1 MVQSSRL
8 GAHSISPAALATLGV
23 TGSNKALSMS
33 TLGLFGSGGPTPP
46 PPKPVH
52 VINGQSM
59 IVTVGRM
66 M

>member
-1 MVQSSRL
+1 MDQLNRL

-23 TGSNKALSMS
+23 TSSNKSLSMS
-33 TLGLFGSGGPTPP
+33 TLGLFGSTSPP

-59 IVTVGRM
+59 IMTIGRM

>member
-1 MVQSSRL
+1 MMDKLNRL

-33 TLGLFGSGGPTPP
+33 TLGLFGSTSPP
-46 PPKPVH
+46 PHEAVH

-59 IVTVGRM
+59 IMTVGRM